1 MSQEKKEEYSI
12 KVDDVQQGSLDA
24 DDLQQG
30 SIDFTD
36 IQTGLEEP
44 TKRRDADEAFDYAL
58 QVSQDTDIDPAA
70 DRKLTRKIDM
80 IVFPAMALVYAAQFL
95 DKTSMSYA
103 AVMGLQTDLKMKGNM
118 YSWSGTSFYLG
129 YLVFEYPAA
138 WLLQRFP
145 LSKTLAIFLII
156 WGFVLTMT
164 SIANY
169 PGFIAIRTILGMLE
183 SSSSM
188 GFMLLTA
195 QYYHRKD
202 QNTRTSFWVAFN
214 GLGQII
220 GGSMAYGLAKRQKSL
235 PMAGWKLVF
244 IICGVITI
252 FLGFVFLLVIPDT
265 PFKAWFLNDSEK
277 KMIIQRLRQNQQG
290 VGNHKFKRYQ
300 FFEALKDVRTWI
312 MFFSSISLNIPN
324 GVGNHKF
331 KRYQFFEALKDVR
344 TWIMFFSSISLNIP
358 NGGIG
363 TFSSLLIKG
372 TMGYDEMMTLLMGLP
387 AGGCEFGGLILFG
400 LISPFIKNRMVL
412 ASITTIIALI
422 GSCLMSFAG
431 PLKGTMGY
439 DEMMTLLMGLPAGG
453 CEFGGLIL
461 FGLISPFIK
470 NRMVLASITTIIALI
485 GSCLMSFAGPP
496 KAQLAGYYLLMV
508 SPGAM
513 IVMFS
518 LVSSNVSGKQNGS
531 GVNYNDHRLDWFVPN
546 LAGYYLLMVSPGAM
560 IVMFSLVS
568 SNVSGYTKK
577 TTVGAIYLIGYCVGN
592 LIGPQTF
599 KAKDASGYRPAKIV
613 MVAFYV
619 ITLVTFPILY
629 LVNRKENKRRDKMAE
644 EGLIQHEKNSEF
656 ADLTDRENLEFR
668 YVL

>member
-324 GVGNHKF
+324 G
-331 KRYQFFEALKDVR
+331 
-344 TWIMFFSSISLNIP
+344 
-358 NGGIG
+358 GIG

-431 PLKGTMGY
+431 P
-439 DEMMTLLMGLPAGG
+439 
-453 CEFGGLIL
+453 
-461 FGLISPFIK
+461 
-470 NRMVLASITTIIALI
+470 
-485 GSCLMSFAGPP
+485 P
-496 KAQLAGYYLLMV
+496 KAQ
-508 SPGAM
+508 
-513 IVMFS
+513 
-518 LVSSNVSGKQNGS
+518 
-531 GVNYNDHRLDWFVPN
+531 

>member
-1 MSQEKKEEYSI
+1 MYS
-12 KVDDVQQGSLDA
+12 VDV
-24 DDLQQG
+24 DDLQRG
-30 SIDFTD
+30 SVDITD
-36 IQTGLEEP
+36 VQTEQQEP
-44 TKRRDADEAFDYAL
+44 IKRAGADEAFDYAL
-58 QVSQDTDIDPAA
+58 QFSQDTEIDPEA
-70 DRKLTRKIDM
+70 DKRLTRKIDA

-103 AVMGLQTDLKMKGNM
+103 AVMGLETDLKMKGNQ

-145 LSKTLAIFLII
+145 LSKTLAVFLIL
-156 WGFVLTMT
+156 WGFVLTLT
-164 SIANY
+164 SISNY
-169 PGFIAIRTILGMLE
+169 RGFITIRTILGMLE

-195 QYYHRKD
+195 QYYHRQH
-202 QNTRTSFWVAFN
+202 QNARTAYWVAFN

-220 GGSMAYGLAKRQKSL
+220 GGSMAYGLAKRENSL

-252 FLGFVFLLVIPDT
+252 FLGLVFLLVIPDT
-265 PFKAWFLNDSEK
+265 PFKAWFLNDAEK
-277 KMIIQRLRQNQQG
+277 KLIVQRLRQNQQG
-290 VGNHKFKRYQ
+290 VGTRKFKRYQ
-300 FFEALKDVRTWI
+300 FVEALKDVRTWI
-312 MFFSSISLNIPN
+312 MFFSS
-324 GVGNHKF
+324 V
-331 KRYQFFEALKDVR
+331 A
-344 TWIMFFSSISLNIP
+344 LNIP

-400 LISPFIKNRMVL
+400 MISPFIKNRMVL

-422 GSCLMSFAG
+422 GSCL
-431 PLKGTMGY
+431 L
-439 DEMMTLLMGLPAGG
+439 
-453 CEFGGLIL
+453 
-461 FGLISPFIK
+461 
-470 NRMVLASITTIIALI
+470 
-485 GSCLMSFAGPP
+485 SFAGPP
-496 KAQLAGYYLLMV
+496 KAQ
-508 SPGAM
+508 
-513 IVMFS
+513 
-518 LVSSNVSGKQNGS
+518 
-531 GVNYNDHRLDWFVPN
+531 

-592 LIGPQTF
+592 IIGPQTF
-599 KAKDASGYRPAKIV
+599 QDKDAPEYRPAKIT

-629 LVNRKENKRRDKMAE
+629 VVNRTENKRRDKLAE
-644 EGLIQHEKNSEF
+644 QGLIQHEQDSEF

>member
-1 MSQEKKEEYSI
+1 MAHEKE
-12 KVDDVQQGSLDA
+12 DA
-24 DDLQQG
+24 VIIETDNVQQG
-30 SIDFTD
+30 SIDFFD
-36 IQTGLEEP
+36 DVSEFKGISNR
-44 TKRRDADEAFDYAL
+44 KDADEALDYAL
-58 QVSQDTDIDPAA
+58 QVSQHKDVDPEA
-70 DRKLTRKIDM
+70 DRRLTRKIDM
-80 IVFPAMALVYAAQFL
+80 IVFPTMALVYAAQFL

-103 AVMGLQTDLKMKGNM
+103 AVMGLQKDLKMKGNM

-145 LSKTLAIFLII
+145 LAKTLGVFLII
-156 WGFVLTMT
+156 WGFVLTLT
-164 SIANY
+164 SVATY

-183 SSSSM
+183 SSTSM

-195 QYYHRKD
+195 QYYHRKH
-202 QNTRTSFWVAFN
+202 QGSRTSFWVAFN

-220 GGSMAYGLAKRQKSL
+220 GGSMAYGLAKRQNTL
-235 PMAGWKLVF
+235 PMPGWKLVF

-252 FLGFVFLLVIPDT
+252 FLGFAFLLIIPDT
-265 PFKAWFLNDSEK
+265 PFKAWFLNDFEK
-277 KMIIQRLRQNQQG
+277 ELIVQRLRENQQG

-300 FFEALKDVRTWI
+300 FIEALKDVRTWI
-312 MFFSSISLNIPN
+312 MFFSS
-324 GVGNHKF
+324 V
-331 KRYQFFEALKDVR
+331 A
-344 TWIMFFSSISLNIP
+344 LNIP

-400 LISPFIKNRMVL
+400 IISPFVKNRMLL
-412 ASITTIIALI
+412 ASITT
-422 GSCLMSFAG
+422 
-431 PLKGTMGY
+431 T
-439 DEMMTLLMGLPAGG
+439 
-453 CEFGGLIL
+453 
-461 FGLISPFIK
+461 
-470 NRMVLASITTIIALI
+470 IALI

-518 LVSSNVSGKQNGS
+518 
-531 GVNYNDHRLDWFVPN
+531 
-546 LAGYYLLMVSPGAM
+546 
-560 IVMFSLVS
+560 IVS

-599 KAKDASGYRPAKIV
+599 KAQDAPEYRPAKIV
-613 MVAFYV
+613 MVAFYA
-619 ITLVTFPILY
+619 ITLTTLPLLY
-629 LVNRKENKRRDKMAE
+629 FVNRKENLRRDRLAE
-644 EGLIQHEKNSEF
+644 EGKIHHQQNSEF
-656 ADLTDRENLEFR
+656 ADLTDKENLEFR

>member
-1 MSQEKKEEYSI
+1 MSHEKKEVY
-12 KVDDVQQGSLDA
+12 KVYVDDI
-24 DDLQQG
+24 QQG
-30 SIDFTD
+30 SIDHTD
-36 IQTGLEEP
+36 DHTELQVLNRPAE
-44 TKRRDADEAFDYAL
+44 ADDAFDYAL
-58 QVSQDTDIDPAA
+58 LLSEDTEIDTEA
-70 DRKLTRKIDM
+70 DKKLTRKIDM
-80 IVFPAMALVYAAQFL
+80 IVFPVMALVYAAQFL

-118 YSWSGTSFYLG
+118 CSWSGTSFYLG

-169 PGFIAIRTILGMLE
+169 SAFIAIRAILGMLE

-195 QYYHRKD
+195 QYYHREH
-202 QNTRTSFWVAFN
+202 QGARTSFWVAFN

-220 GGSMAYGLAKRQKSL
+220 GGSMAYGLAKRQASL

-252 FLGFVFLLVIPDT
+252 FLGFVFLLIIPDT

-277 KMIIQRLRQNQQG
+277 KLIVQRLRRNQQG

-300 FFEALKDVRTWI
+300 FGEALKDIRTWI
-312 MFFSSISLNIPN
+312 MFFSS
-324 GVGNHKF
+324 V
-331 KRYQFFEALKDVR
+331 
-344 TWIMFFSSISLNIP
+344 SLNIP

-372 TMGYDEMMTLLMGLP
+372 TMGYDENMTLLMGLP
-387 AGGCEFGGLILFG
+387 AGACEFGGLILFG
-400 LISPFIKNRMVL
+400 IISPFIKNRMVL

-422 GSCLMSFAG
+422 GSCLMSFA
-431 PLKGTMGY
+431 
-439 DEMMTLLMGLPAGG
+439 A
-453 CEFGGLIL
+453 I
-461 FGLISPFIK
+461 
-470 NRMVLASITTIIALI
+470 
-485 GSCLMSFAGPP
+485 P

-518 LVSSNVSGKQNGS
+518 
-531 GVNYNDHRLDWFVPN
+531 
-546 LAGYYLLMVSPGAM
+546 
-560 IVMFSLVS
+560 IVS

-599 KAKDASGYRPAKIV
+599 KEKDAPEYRPAKVV

-619 ITLVTFPILY
+619 ITLITLPILFV
-629 LVNRKENKRRDKMAE
+629 VNRRENKRRDKLAE
-644 EGLIQHEKNSEF
+644 EGGIQHEENSEF
-656 ADLTDRENLEFR
+656 SDLTDKENLEFR

>member
-1 MSQEKKEEYSI
+1 MSQEKKEAYSLE
-12 KVDDVQQGSLDA
+12 VDDIQQGSLDA
-24 DDLQQG
+24 EDLQQG
-30 SIDFTD
+30 SVDFIDA
-36 IQTGLEEP
+36 QTESGEP
-44 TKRRDADEAFDYAL
+44 IKRRDADEAFDYAL

-169 PGFIAIRTILGMLE
+169 RGFIAIRTILGMLE

-220 GGSMAYGLAKRQKSL
+220 GGSMAYGLAKRQSSLTILGMLESSSSMGFMLLTAQYYHRKDQNTRTSFWVAFNGLGQIIGGSMAYGLAKRQSSL

-265 PFKAWFLNDSEK
+265 PFKAWFLNESEK

-312 MFFSSISLNIPN
+312 MFFSSISLLR
-324 GVGNHKF
+324 F
-331 KRYQFFEALKDVR
+331 LARYSR
-344 TWIMFFSSISLNIP
+344 HSIQS
-358 NGGIG
+358 
-363 TFSSLLIKG
+363 
-372 TMGYDEMMTLLMGLP
+372 
-387 AGGCEFGGLILFG
+387 
-400 LISPFIKNRMVL
+400 
-412 ASITTIIALI
+412 
-422 GSCLMSFAG
+422 
-431 PLKGTMGY
+431 
-439 DEMMTLLMGLPAGG
+439 
-453 CEFGGLIL
+453 
-461 FGLISPFIK
+461 
-470 NRMVLASITTIIALI
+470 
-485 GSCLMSFAGPP
+485 
-496 KAQLAGYYLLMV
+496 MV
-508 SPGAM
+508 S
-513 IVMFS
+513 
-518 LVSSNVSGKQNGS
+518 
-531 GVNYNDHRLDWFVPN
+531 
-546 LAGYYLLMVSPGAM
+546 
-560 IVMFSLVS
+560 
-568 SNVSGYTKK
+568 
-577 TTVGAIYLIGYCVGN
+577 
-592 LIGPQTF
+592 
-599 KAKDASGYRPAKIV
+599 
-613 MVAFYV
+613 
-619 ITLVTFPILY
+619 
-629 LVNRKENKRRDKMAE
+629 
-644 EGLIQHEKNSEF
+644 
-656 ADLTDRENLEFR
+656 
-668 YVL
+668 